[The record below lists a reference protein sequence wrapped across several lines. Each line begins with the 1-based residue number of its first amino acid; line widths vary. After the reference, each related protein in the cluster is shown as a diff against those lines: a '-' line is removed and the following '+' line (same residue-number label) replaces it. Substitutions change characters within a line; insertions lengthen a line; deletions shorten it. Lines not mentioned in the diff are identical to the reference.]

1 MKAEMDIGTDK
12 KAFQINLDAKKYG
25 TFAEIGAGQE
35 VARRFFHVGG
45 AAGTVAKTMSAYDM
59 TFSDAIYGPAD
70 RYVSR
75 NRLQTM
81 LDHEY
86 KLLIERL
93 DQKLG
98 GVRTFF
104 VFADTVAARSFKQHN
119 ESHGWLGVR
128 FQPEPRGEPS
138 QIIIHVR
145 MLDESN
151 VDQQEALGIIGVNLL
166 FGAFY
171 HPQPEKLIASLQEN
185 LDPNRMQI
193 DLIKFSGPAYAGVDN
208 RLMSLQLVSQG
219 LTDAVIFTADGG
231 EMVQAA
237 DILYKKS
244 ILVERGSFR
253 PVTYATNDMLNGA
266 RSVFLKQ
273 SGTSDADLVVLMEM
287 TLENLLAE
295 GQLNHADFLARVD
308 ILGALGRTVII
319 SKFGEYFRL
328 ASYLSRYTSR
338 KIGLVMGVPSLLE
351 IFDEKYYLALE
362 GGILEAL
369 GRMFKSGLKLY
380 VYPMIDEQTGELVT
394 AKKLEVAPN
403 LRSLYRYLVEN
414 EFIQE
419 ITDYNPE
426 YLRIHPPETLAK
438 LQSGDAGLG
447 TNGAAGSDQN
457 HQEPPV
463 LRLPGGAGELAA
475 VFCGFYAL
483 KTAGSHRQ
491 KTGVVGTLPAI
502 WNAASWRGAE
512 ILSLASISAS
522 TSSKASCSSERAT
535 TALS

>member
-1 MKAEMDIGTDK
+1 MKAEMDLGTDK

-75 NRLQTM
+75 ARLQTM

-86 KLLIERL
+86 DLLIERL
-93 DQKLG
+93 DKKLG
-98 GVRTFF
+98 AVRTFF

-128 FQPEPRGEPS
+128 FQEQTRGEPS
-138 QIIIHVR
+138 QVIIHVR
-145 MLDESN
+145 LLDETN

-166 FGAFY
+166 YAAFY
-171 HPQPEKLIASLQEN
+171 HRQPEKLIASLQEN
-185 LDPNRMQI
+185 LAPNRLQV
-193 DLIKFSGPAYAGVDN
+193 DLIKFSGSAYAGVDN

-219 LTDAVIFTADGG
+219 LTDAVIFTADG
-231 EMVQAA
+231 EMVQPA
-237 DILYKKS
+237 DILYKKA

-253 PVTYATNDMLNGA
+253 PVTYATNDMLTGA
-266 RSVFLKQ
+266 RTVFLKQ
-273 SGTSDADLVVLMEM
+273 AGCSEAELVVLMEM
-287 TLENLLAE
+287 TLENLLSE

-338 KIGLVMGVPSLLE
+338 MIGLVMGVPSLLE
-351 IFDEKYYLALE
+351 IFDEKYYLNLE

-380 VYPMIDEQTGELVT
+380 VYPMIDEKTGELVT

-403 LRSLYRYLVEN
+403 LRSLYQYLIEN

-426 YLRIHPPETLAK
+426 YLRIHPPEALEK
-438 LQSGDAGLG
+438 LQSGDPAWEQ
-447 TNGAAGSDQN
+447 AV
-457 HQEPPV
+457 PPEV
-463 LRLPGGAGELAA
+463 M
-475 VFCGFYAL
+475 
-483 KTAGSHRQ
+483 KIIKDRQ
-491 KTGVVGTLPAI
+491 FFGYRAT
-502 WNAASWRGAE
+502 AAS
-512 ILSLASISAS
+512 
-522 TSSKASCSSERAT
+522 
-535 TALS
+535 

>member
-1 MKAEMDIGTDK
+1 
-12 KAFQINLDAKKYG
+12 LDAKKYG

-35 VARRFFHVGG
+35 VARHFFHVGG

-59 TFSDAIYGPAD
+59 TFSDAIYGTAD

-86 KLLIERL
+86 NLLIERL
-93 DQKLG
+93 NEKFG
-98 GVRTFF
+98 SERTFF

-128 FQPEPRGEPS
+128 FQEQTRGEPS

-151 VDQQEALGIIGVNLL
+151 VDEQEAPVIIEVTLL
-166 FGAFY
+166 SVAFY
-171 HPQPEKLIASLQEN
+171 DQQPEKLIASLQEN
-185 LDPNRMQI
+185 LAPNRMQV
-193 DLIKFSGPAYAGVDN
+193 DLIKFSGPAYADVDN

-219 LTDAVIFTADGG
+219 LTDAVIFTADG

-266 RSVFLKQ
+266 RTAFLKQ
-273 SGTSDADLVVLMEM
+273 AGCSDADLVVLMEM
-287 TLENLLAE
+287 TLQNLLAE

-308 ILGALGRTVII
+308 ILRALGRTVII
-319 SKFGEYFRL
+319 SKFGEYYRL
-328 ASYLSRYTSR
+328 ASYLSRYTNPM
-338 KIGLVMGVPSLLE
+338 IGLVMGVPSLHE
-351 IFDEKYYLALE
+351 IFDEKYYLNLE

-380 VYPMIDEQTGELVT
+380 VYPMIDETSGEIVKATELKG
-394 AKKLEVAPN
+394 ALN
-403 LRSLYRYLVEN
+403 LRSLYRYLIDN
-414 EFIQE
+414 QFIRE
-419 ITDYNPE
+419 IDAYHAE
-426 YLRIHPPETLAK
+426 YLRIYPPDVLAK
-438 LQSGDAGLG
+438 LHAGD
-447 TNGAAGSDQN
+447 
-457 HQEPPV
+457 E
-463 LRLPGGAGELAA
+463 
-475 VFCGFYAL
+475 
-483 KTAGSHRQ
+483 
-491 KTGVVGTLPAI
+491 
-502 WNAASWRGAE
+502 SWE
-512 ILSLASISAS
+512 
-522 TSSKASCSSERAT
+522 KMV
-535 TALS
+535 

>member
-1 MKAEMDIGTDK
+1 MKAEMDVETNR
-12 KAFQINLDAKKYG
+12 KALQINLDGQKYG
-25 TFAEIGAGQE
+25 TFAGIGAGQE

-59 TFSDAIYGPAD
+59 TFSDAIYGTAD

-75 NRLQTM
+75 GRLQTM

-93 DQKLG
+93 DKKLG
-98 GVRTFF
+98 SLRTFF

-128 FQPEPRGEPS
+128 FQQEPRGEPS
-138 QIIIHVR
+138 QIIVHVR
-145 MLDESN
+145 MLDDSN

-166 FGAFY
+166 YGVFY
-171 HPQPEKLIASLQEN
+171 HEQPEKLIASLQEN
-185 LDPNRMQI
+185 LAPNRMQV
-193 DLIKFSGPAYAGVDN
+193 DLIKFSGPAYAEVDN

-219 LTDAVIFTADGG
+219 LTDAVIFTADG
-231 EMVQAA
+231 EMVQPA
-237 DILYKKS
+237 DILYKKA

-266 RSVFLKQ
+266 RTAFLKQ
-273 SGTSDADLVVLMEM
+273 CGCSDTELVVLMEM

-295 GQLNHADFLARVD
+295 AQVNHADFLARVD
-308 ILGALGRTVII
+308 ILRALGRTVII
-319 SKFGEYFRL
+319 SKFGEYLRL
-328 ASYLSRYTSR
+328 ASYVARYTKR
-338 KIGLVMGVPSLLE
+338 LIGLVMGVPSLME
-351 IFDEKYYLALE
+351 IFDEKYYLNLE

-380 VYPMIDEQTGELVT
+380 VYPMVDEQSGELVT

-403 LRSLYRYLVEN
+403 LRSLYRYLIEN

-419 ITDYNPE
+419 ITDYNLE

-438 LQSGDAGLG
+438 LQSGDAAWERMVPPEVIRMIKERQFFGYRVA
-447 TNGAAGSDQN
+447 GAN
-457 HQEPPV
+457 
-463 LRLPGGAGELAA
+463 
-475 VFCGFYAL
+475 
-483 KTAGSHRQ
+483 
-491 KTGVVGTLPAI
+491 
-502 WNAASWRGAE
+502 
-512 ILSLASISAS
+512 
-522 TSSKASCSSERAT
+522 
-535 TALS
+535 